1 MRLVAVLGYS
11 GRRKRELHA
20 ICEARVR
27 HAETL
32 EADAVLLSGEAEL
45 MQGAWRGGDVVLD
58 TRARN
63 TRENARGV
71 AEAARRL
78 EADEVVVV
86 TSSWHAF
93 RARTLVRAAI
103 GDPSV
108 KVSSSSPPGPRPARL
123 LVARARLHR
132 RAAAAATGGSAG
144 RSARRSAPS
153 RRRARPV
160 RSSAARGG
168 RP

>member
-27 HAETL
+27 HAESL

-45 MQGAWRGGDVVLD
+45 MQGAWHGGEAELD

-71 AEAARRL
+71 AEAARRV

-86 TSSWHAF
+86 TSAWHAF

-103 GDPSV
+103 GDPNV
-108 KVSSSSPPGPRPARL
+108 QVSSSSPPGPRPARL
-123 LVARARLHR
+123 LLRELVCL
-132 RAAAAATGGSAG
+132 AALPLQLLAVQLADE
-144 RSARRSAPS
+144 RV
-153 RRRARPV
+153 RRRPV
-160 RSSAARGG
+160 GGARG
-168 RP
+168 R

>member
-20 ICEARVR
+20 ICETRVR

-32 EADAVLLSGEAEL
+32 DADAVLLSGEAEL

-63 TRENARGV
+63 TRENARAV
-71 AEAARRL
+71 AETARRL

-86 TSSWHAF
+86 TSAWHAL

-103 GDPSV
+103 DDPTV
-108 KVSSSSPPGPRPARL
+108 TVTSSSPPGPRPARL
-123 LVARARLHR
+123 LARELACLAALPLQL
-132 RAAAAATGGSAG
+132 RALQRADQRVG
-144 RSARRSAPS
+144 R
-153 RRRARPV
+153 RPV
-160 RSSAARGG
+160 GGARG
-168 RP
+168 R

>member
-11 GRRKRELHA
+11 GRRRGELHV

-32 EADAVLLSGEAEL
+32 DADAVLLSGEAEL
-45 MQGAWRGGDVVLD
+45 MQGAWRGGEVVLD

-86 TSSWHAF
+86 TSAWHAL

-103 GDPSV
+103 GDPAV
-108 KVSSSSPPGPRPARL
+108 TVTSSSPPGPRPVRL
-123 LVARARLHR
+123 LARELVCLAALPLQLLVVQ
-132 RAAAAATGGSAG
+132 RADQRVG
-144 RSARRSAPS
+144 R
-153 RRRARPV
+153 RPV
-160 RSSAARGG
+160 GGTRG
-168 RP
+168 R

>member
-32 EADAVLLSGEAEL
+32 EADAVLLCGEAEL
-45 MQGAWRGGDVVLD
+45 MQGAWRGGEVVLD
-58 TRARN
+58 PRARN
-63 TRENARGV
+63 TRENARAV

-86 TSSWHAF
+86 TSAWHAF
-93 RARTLVRAAI
+93 RARALVRAALD
-103 GDPSV
+103 DP
-108 KVSSSSPPGPRPARL
+108 
-123 LVARARLHR
+123 
-132 RAAAAATGGSAG
+132 
-144 RSARRSAPS
+144 RSR
-153 RRRARPV
+153 
-160 RSSAARGG
+160 
-168 RP
+168 

>member
-11 GRRKRELHA
+11 GRPRRELHA

-45 MQGAWRGGDVVLD
+45 MQGAWRGGEVVLD

-86 TSSWHAF
+86 TSAWHAF

-103 GDPSV
+103 GDPAV
-108 KVSSSSPPGPRPARL
+108 RVTSSSPPGPRPVRL
-123 LVARARLHR
+123 LARELACLAALPLQRLVVQRPDQRVGRGLVGRAR
-132 RAAAAATGGSAG
+132 G
-144 RSARRSAPS
+144 R
-153 RRRARPV
+153 
-160 RSSAARGG
+160 
-168 RP
+168 

>member
-11 GRRKRELHA
+11 GRRRGELHV

-32 EADAVLLSGEAEL
+32 NADAVLLSGEAEL
-45 MQGAWRGGDVVLD
+45 MQGAWRGGEVVLD
-58 TRARN
+58 MRARN

-86 TSSWHAF
+86 TSAWHAL
-93 RARTLVRAAI
+93 RARKLVRAAI
-103 GDPSV
+103 GDPAV
-108 KVSSSSPPGPRPARL
+108 TVTSSSPPGPRPVRL
-123 LVARARLHR
+123 LARELACLAVLPLQLLVVQRTDQR
-132 RAAAAATGGSAG
+132 VG
-144 RSARRSAPS
+144 R
-153 RRRARPV
+153 RPV
-160 RSSAARGG
+160 GGTRG
-168 RP
+168 R

>member
-11 GRRKRELHA
+11 GRRKRELHD

-27 HAETL
+27 HAETID
-32 EADAVLLSGEAEL
+32 ADAFLLSGEAEL
-45 MQGAWRGGDVVLD
+45 MQGAWRGGEVVLD

-86 TSSWHAF
+86 TSSWHAL

-103 GDPSV
+103 GNPAV
-108 KVSSSSPPGPRPARL
+108 TVTSSSPPGPRPVRLFARELVCLAALPLQL
-123 LVARARLHR
+123 LDQRV
-132 RAAAAATGGSAG
+132 G
-144 RSARRSAPS
+144 R
-153 RRRARPV
+153 RPV
-160 RSSAARGG
+160 GGTRGC
-168 RP
+168 